1 MRSQILSRAYSSAPF
16 LLFLATLGWGSNTIA
31 SRLAVGEVS
40 PMLLIFFRWGF
51 VVVILL
57 SLYWRQMI
65 DEWPIIRPRL
75 KWLLIMGGCGLS
87 LFNAFFYIAAHSTTA
102 VNLGIIQSTMPG
114 MILLGS
120 FMFFGDRINRL
131 QFSGLLLTL
140 LGVGVIVTQ
149 GSLEQLMQLTF
160 NHGDLLM
167 IFACSFYAMYT
178 VGLKSRPKI
187 SGMVMLAYFSV
198 AAFLMTIPLMIFE
211 SFIYGTVMPGVKGF
225 AIVFYIAMVPSFLSQ
240 IFFMRGVDLI
250 GPGSAGLYANLVPIF
265 SAIMAVLLLS
275 EEFALF
281 HLAAMLLVFGGIG
294 LFEYQS
300 RRKVLSLI
308 HISEPTR
315 PY

>member
-31 SRLAVGEVS
+31 SRLAVGEIS

-225 AIVFYIAMVPSFLSQ
+225 AIVFYIAIVPSFLSQ

-294 LFEYQS
+294 LFEYQG
-300 RRKVLSLI
+300 RRKVS
-308 HISEPTR
+308 S
-315 PY
+315 

>member
-225 AIVFYIAMVPSFLSQ
+225 AIVFYIAIVPSFLSQ

-281 HLAAMLLVFGGIG
+281 HLAAMVLVFGGIG

-300 RRKVLSLI
+300 RRKVS
-308 HISEPTR
+308 S
-315 PY
+315 

>member
-1 MRSQILSRAYSSAPF
+1 MRSQILSRAYSSSPF

-40 PMLLIFFRWGF
+40 PMLLIFFRWGI

-65 DEWPIIRPRL
+65 DEWPVIRPRL

-120 FMFFGDRINRL
+120 FMYFGDRINRL

-140 LGVGVIVTQ
+140 LGVIVIVTQ
-149 GSLEQLMQLTF
+149 GSLEKLMQLTF

-211 SFIYGTVMPGVKGF
+211 SLIYGTLMPGVKGF
-225 AIVFYIAMVPSFLSQ
+225 AIVFYIAIVPSFLSQ

-275 EEFALF
+275 EEFAFF
-281 HLAAMLLVFGGIG
+281 HLTAMLLVFGGIG
-294 LFEYQS
+294 LFEYQR
-300 RRKVLSLI
+300 RRKVNS
-308 HISEPTR
+308 
-315 PY
+315 

>member
-225 AIVFYIAMVPSFLSQ
+225 AVVFYIAIVPSFLSQ

-281 HLAAMLLVFGGIG
+281 HLAAMLLVFAGIG

-300 RRKVLSLI
+300 RLKVS
-308 HISEPTR
+308 SKR
-315 PY
+315 

>member
-1 MRSQILSRAYSSAPF
+1 MKSQILSRAYSSAPF

-31 SRLAVGEVS
+31 SRLAVGEIS

-275 EEFALF
+275 EDFALF

-300 RRKVLSLI
+300 RRKVS
-308 HISEPTR
+308 S
-315 PY
+315 

>member
-1 MRSQILSRAYSSAPF
+1 MRSEILSRAYSSSPF

-40 PMLLIFFRWGF
+40 PMLLIFFRWGI

-65 DEWPIIRPRL
+65 DEWPVIRPRL

-120 FMFFGDRINRL
+120 FMYFGDRINRL

-140 LGVGVIVTQ
+140 LGVIVIVTQ
-149 GSLEQLMQLTF
+149 GSLEKLMQLTF

-211 SFIYGTVMPGVKGF
+211 SLIYGTLMPGVKGF
-225 AIVFYIAMVPSFLSQ
+225 AIVFYIAIVPSFLSQ

-275 EEFALF
+275 EEFAFF
-281 HLAAMLLVFGGIG
+281 HLTAMLLVFGGIG
-294 LFEYQS
+294 LFEYQR
-300 RRKVLSLI
+300 RRKVNS
-308 HISEPTR
+308 
-315 PY
+315 

>member
-31 SRLAVGEVS
+31 SRLAVGEIS

-120 FMFFGDRINRL
+120 FMFFGDRINGL

-178 VGLKSRPKI
+178 VGLKNRPKI

-211 SFIYGTVMPGVKGF
+211 SLFYGTVMPGVKGF

-275 EEFALF
+275 EEFGLF

-300 RRKVLSLI
+300 RRKVS
-308 HISEPTR
+308 SKR
-315 PY
+315 

>member
-211 SFIYGTVMPGVKGF
+211 SFIYGTLMPGVKGF

-300 RRKVLSLI
+300 RRKVS
-308 HISEPTR
+308 S
-315 PY
+315 

>member
-1 MRSQILSRAYSSAPF
+1 MKSQILSRAYSSAPF

-140 LGVGVIVTQ
+140 LGGGVIVTQ

-300 RRKVLSLI
+300 RRKVS
-308 HISEPTR
+308 S
-315 PY
+315 

>member
-1 MRSQILSRAYSSAPF
+1 MRSQLLSRAYASAPL

-40 PMLLIFFRWGF
+40 PMLLIFFRWGI

-57 SLYWRQMI
+57 SFYWREMVS
-65 DEWPIIRPRL
+65 EWPVIKPRL
-75 KWLLIMGGCGLS
+75 RWLLVMGGCGLS

-120 FMFFGDRINRL
+120 FMVFGDRINKL

-140 LGVGVIVTQ
+140 LGVVVIVTK
-149 GSLEQLMQLTF
+149 GSFEKLIELTF
-160 NHGDLLM
+160 NNGDLLM

-198 AAFLMTIPLMIFE
+198 AAFLMTIPLMIAE
-211 SFIYGTVMPGVKGF
+211 SLTYGTLVPGVSGF
-225 AIVFYIAMVPSFLSQ
+225 AIILYIALVPSFLSQ

-265 SAIMAVLLLS
+265 SAIMAVFLLS
-275 EEFALF
+275 EKFAWF
-281 HLAAMLLVFGGIG
+281 HLVAMLLVFAGIG
-294 LFEYQS
+294 LFEYQN
-300 RRKVLSLI
+300 RRKVN
-308 HISEPTR
+308 P
-315 PY
+315 

>member
-1 MRSQILSRAYSSAPF
+1 MKSQILSRAYSSAPF

-65 DEWPIIRPRL
+65 DEWPVIRPRL

-120 FMFFGDRINRL
+120 FMYFGDRINRL

-140 LGVGVIVTQ
+140 LGVIVIVTQ
-149 GSLEQLMQLTF
+149 GSLEKLMQLTF

-211 SFIYGTVMPGVKGF
+211 SLIYGTLMPGVKGF
-225 AIVFYIAMVPSFLSQ
+225 AIVFYIAIVPSFLSQ

-275 EEFALF
+275 EEFAFF

-300 RRKVLSLI
+300 RSKVNS
-308 HISEPTR
+308 
-315 PY
+315 

>member
-1 MRSQILSRAYSSAPF
+1 

-40 PMLLIFFRWGF
+40 PMLLIFLRWGI

-57 SLYWRQMI
+57 SLYWRKMI
-65 DEWPIIRPRL
+65 DEWPVIRPRL

-120 FMFFGDRINRL
+120 FMYFGDRINRL

-140 LGVGVIVTQ
+140 LGVIVIVTR
-149 GSLEQLMQLTF
+149 GSLQQLMQLTF

-211 SFIYGTVMPGVKGF
+211 SLFYGTLMPGVKGF
-225 AIVFYIAMVPSFLSQ
+225 AIVFYIAIVPSFLSQ

-275 EEFALF
+275 EEFAFF
-281 HLAAMLLVFGGIG
+281 HLTAMLLVFGGIG

-300 RRKVLSLI
+300 RSKVNS
-308 HISEPTR
+308 
-315 PY
+315 

>member
-57 SLYWRQMI
+57 SLYWRRMI

-140 LGVGVIVTQ
+140 LGVGVIVTK

-225 AIVFYIAMVPSFLSQ
+225 AIVFYIAIVPSFLSQ

-294 LFEYQS
+294 LFEYQG
-300 RRKVLSLI
+300 RRKVS
-308 HISEPTR
+308 S
-315 PY
+315 

>member
-1 MRSQILSRAYSSAPF
+1 MKSQILSRAYSSAPF

-120 FMFFGDRINRL
+120 FVFFGDRINRL

-300 RRKVLSLI
+300 RRKVS
-308 HISEPTR
+308 S
-315 PY
+315 

>member
-1 MRSQILSRAYSSAPF
+1 MRSQILSRAYSSSPF

-225 AIVFYIAMVPSFLSQ
+225 AIVFYIAIVPSFLSQ

-300 RRKVLSLI
+300 RRKVS
-308 HISEPTR
+308 S
-315 PY
+315 

>member
-1 MRSQILSRAYSSAPF
+1 MKSQILSRAYSSAPF

-211 SFIYGTVMPGVKGF
+211 SLIYGTLIPGVKGF
-225 AIVFYIAMVPSFLSQ
+225 AIVFYIAIFPSFLSQ

-275 EEFALF
+275 EEFAFF

-300 RRKVLSLI
+300 RRKVNS
-308 HISEPTR
+308 
-315 PY
+315 

>member
-120 FMFFGDRINRL
+120 FVFFGDRINRL

-225 AIVFYIAMVPSFLSQ
+225 AIVFYIAIVPSFLSQ

-275 EEFALF
+275 EDFALF

-300 RRKVLSLI
+300 RRKVS
-308 HISEPTR
+308 S
-315 PY
+315 

>member
-1 MRSQILSRAYSSAPF
+1 MKSQILSRAYSSAPF

-120 FMFFGDRINRL
+120 FMYFGDRINRL

-225 AIVFYIAMVPSFLSQ
+225 AIIFYIAIVPSFLSQ

-275 EEFALF
+275 EEFAFF

-300 RRKVLSLI
+300 RRKVS
-308 HISEPTR
+308 S
-315 PY
+315 

>member
-149 GSLEQLMQLTF
+149 GSFEQLMQLTF

-211 SFIYGTVMPGVKGF
+211 SFIYGTVMPGVKGL
-225 AIVFYIAMVPSFLSQ
+225 AVVFYIAIVPSFLSQ

-300 RRKVLSLI
+300 RPKVS
-308 HISEPTR
+308 SKR
-315 PY
+315 

>member
-1 MRSQILSRAYSSAPF
+1 MKSQILSRAYSSAPF

-211 SFIYGTVMPGVKGF
+211 SLIYGTLIPGFKGF
-225 AIVFYIAMVPSFLSQ
+225 AIVFYIAIVPSFLSQ

-275 EEFALF
+275 EEFAFF

-300 RRKVLSLI
+300 RRKVNS
-308 HISEPTR
+308 
-315 PY
+315 

>member
-1 MRSQILSRAYSSAPF
+1 MKSQILSRAYSSAPF

-120 FMFFGDRINRL
+120 FMFFGDRINGL

-149 GSLEQLMQLTF
+149 GSFEQLMKLTF

-225 AIVFYIAMVPSFLSQ
+225 AIVFYIAIVPSFLSQ

-300 RRKVLSLI
+300 RRKVS
-308 HISEPTR
+308 S
-315 PY
+315 

>member
-57 SLYWRQMI
+57 SLYWRRMI

-211 SFIYGTVMPGVKGF
+211 SLIYGTVMPGIKGF
-225 AIVFYIAMVPSFLSQ
+225 AIVFYIAIIPSFLSQ

-294 LFEYQS
+294 LFEYQG
-300 RRKVLSLI
+300 RRKVS
-308 HISEPTR
+308 S
-315 PY
+315 

>member
-31 SRLAVGEVS
+31 SRLAVGEIS

-120 FMFFGDRINRL
+120 FVFFGDRINGL

-149 GSLEQLMQLTF
+149 GSLEQLIQLSF

-211 SFIYGTVMPGVKGF
+211 SLFYGTVMPGVKGF
-225 AIVFYIAMVPSFLSQ
+225 AIVFYIAIVPSFLSQ

-294 LFEYQS
+294 LFEYQG
-300 RRKVLSLI
+300 RRKVS
-308 HISEPTR
+308 S
-315 PY
+315 

>member
-1 MRSQILSRAYSSAPF
+1 MRSQILSRAYSSSPF

-40 PMLLIFFRWGF
+40 PMLLIFFRWGI

-65 DEWPIIRPRL
+65 DEWPVIRPRL

-120 FMFFGDRINRL
+120 FMYFGDRINRL

-140 LGVGVIVTQ
+140 LGVIVIVTQ

-225 AIVFYIAMVPSFLSQ
+225 AIVFYIAIVPSFLSQ

-275 EEFALF
+275 EEFAFF

-300 RRKVLSLI
+300 RRKVNS
-308 HISEPTR
+308 
-315 PY
+315 

>member
-31 SRLAVGEVS
+31 SRLAVGEIS

-65 DEWPIIRPRL
+65 DEWPVIRPRL

-120 FMFFGDRINRL
+120 FMYFGDRINRL

-140 LGVGVIVTQ
+140 LGVIVIVTQ

-275 EEFALF
+275 EEFAFF

-300 RRKVLSLI
+300 RRKVNS
-308 HISEPTR
+308 
-315 PY
+315 

>member
-149 GSLEQLMQLTF
+149 GSFEQLMQLTF

-300 RRKVLSLI
+300 RRKVS
-308 HISEPTR
+308 S
-315 PY
+315 

>member
-1 MRSQILSRAYSSAPF
+1 MKSQILSRAYSSAPF

-225 AIVFYIAMVPSFLSQ
+225 AIVFYIAIIPSFLSQ

-294 LFEYQS
+294 LFEYQG
-300 RRKVLSLI
+300 RRKVS
-308 HISEPTR
+308 S
-315 PY
+315 

>member
-1 MRSQILSRAYSSAPF
+1 MKSQILSRAYSSAPF

-225 AIVFYIAMVPSFLSQ
+225 AIVFYIAIVPSFLSQ

-294 LFEYQS
+294 LFEYQG
-300 RRKVLSLI
+300 RRKVS
-308 HISEPTR
+308 S
-315 PY
+315 

>member
-1 MRSQILSRAYSSAPF
+1 MRSQILSRAYSSSPF

-40 PMLLIFFRWGF
+40 PMLLIFFRWGI
-51 VVVILL
+51 VVIILL

-65 DEWPIIRPRL
+65 DEWPVIRPRL

-120 FMFFGDRINRL
+120 FMYFGDRINRL

-140 LGVGVIVTQ
+140 LGVIVIVTQ

-211 SFIYGTVMPGVKGF
+211 SLIYGTLMPGVKGF
-225 AIVFYIAMVPSFLSQ
+225 AIVFYIAIVPSFLSQ

-275 EEFALF
+275 EEFAFF

-300 RRKVLSLI
+300 RSKVNS
-308 HISEPTR
+308 
-315 PY
+315 

>member
-31 SRLAVGEVS
+31 SRLAVGEIS

-57 SLYWRQMI
+57 SLYWRRMI

-149 GSLEQLMQLTF
+149 GSLEQLIQLSF

-225 AIVFYIAMVPSFLSQ
+225 AIVFYIAIVPSFLSQ

-275 EEFALF
+275 EEFGLF

-300 RRKVLSLI
+300 RRKVS
-308 HISEPTR
+308 S
-315 PY
+315 

>member
-1 MRSQILSRAYSSAPF
+1 MKSQILSRAYSSAPF

-198 AAFLMTIPLMIFE
+198 AAFLITIPLMIFE

-225 AIVFYIAMVPSFLSQ
+225 AIVFYIAIVPSFLSQ

-294 LFEYQS
+294 LFEYQG
-300 RRKVLSLI
+300 RRKVS
-308 HISEPTR
+308 S
-315 PY
+315 

>member
-1 MRSQILSRAYSSAPF
+1 MRSQILSRAYSSSPF

-225 AIVFYIAMVPSFLSQ
+225 AIVFYIAIIPSFLSQ

-300 RRKVLSLI
+300 RRKVS
-308 HISEPTR
+308 S
-315 PY
+315 

>member
-1 MRSQILSRAYSSAPF
+1 MKSQILSRAYSSAPF

-211 SFIYGTVMPGVKGF
+211 SLIYGTVMPGIKGF
-225 AIVFYIAMVPSFLSQ
+225 AIVFYIAIIPSFLSQ

-265 SAIMAVLLLS
+265 SAILAVLLLS

-300 RRKVLSLI
+300 RRKVS
-308 HISEPTR
+308 S
-315 PY
+315 

>member
-1 MRSQILSRAYSSAPF
+1 MRSQILSRAYSSSPF

-40 PMLLIFFRWGF
+40 PMLLIFFRWGI

-65 DEWPIIRPRL
+65 DEWPVIRPRL

-120 FMFFGDRINRL
+120 FMYFGDRINRL

-140 LGVGVIVTQ
+140 LGVIVIVTQ
-149 GSLEQLMQLTF
+149 GSLEKLMQLTF

-211 SFIYGTVMPGVKGF
+211 SLIYGTLMPGIKGF
-225 AIVFYIAMVPSFLSQ
+225 AIIFYIAIVPSFLSQ

-275 EEFALF
+275 EEFAFF

-300 RRKVLSLI
+300 RRKVNS
-308 HISEPTR
+308 
-315 PY
+315 

>member
-1 MRSQILSRAYSSAPF
+1 MKSQILSRAYSSAPF

-167 IFACSFYAMYT
+167 IFACSFYAIYT

-225 AIVFYIAMVPSFLSQ
+225 AIVFYIAIVPSFLSQ

-294 LFEYQS
+294 LFEYQG
-300 RRKVLSLI
+300 RRKVS
-308 HISEPTR
+308 S
-315 PY
+315 

>member
-31 SRLAVGEVS
+31 SRLAVGEIS

-57 SLYWRQMI
+57 SLYWRRMI

-149 GSLEQLMQLTF
+149 GSLEQLIQLSF

-225 AIVFYIAMVPSFLSQ
+225 AIVFYIAIVPSFLSQ

-294 LFEYQS
+294 LFEYQG
-300 RRKVLSLI
+300 RRKVS
-308 HISEPTR
+308 S
-315 PY
+315 

>member
-225 AIVFYIAMVPSFLSQ
+225 AIVFYIAIVPSFLSQ

-281 HLAAMLLVFGGIG
+281 HLAAMLLVFAGIG

-300 RRKVLSLI
+300 RLKVS
-308 HISEPTR
+308 SKR
-315 PY
+315 

>member
-31 SRLAVGEVS
+31 SRLAVGEIS

-120 FMFFGDRINRL
+120 FMFFGDRINGL

-211 SFIYGTVMPGVKGF
+211 SLIYGTVMPGVKGF
-225 AIVFYIAMVPSFLSQ
+225 AIVFYIAIVPSFLSQ

-294 LFEYQS
+294 LFEYQG
-300 RRKVLSLI
+300 RRKVS
-308 HISEPTR
+308 S
-315 PY
+315 

>member
-140 LGVGVIVTQ
+140 LGVSVIVTQ

-211 SFIYGTVMPGVKGF
+211 SFFYGTVMPGVKGF

-300 RRKVLSLI
+300 RRKVS
-308 HISEPTR
+308 S
-315 PY
+315 